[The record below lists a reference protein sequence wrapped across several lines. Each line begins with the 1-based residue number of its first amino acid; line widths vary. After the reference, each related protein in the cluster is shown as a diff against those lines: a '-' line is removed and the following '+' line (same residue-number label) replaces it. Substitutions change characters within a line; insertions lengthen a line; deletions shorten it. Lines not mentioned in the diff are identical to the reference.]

1 MSSTKSKRLGPSP
14 KKRDGTV
21 RKAAE
26 ESRLPA
32 LRPGKPGGAR
42 DENRKQRSEALKK
55 AALTLFLERGIEGCS
70 IDDIAQAAGVAK
82 GSFYRYYDD
91 KTALVAALVAP
102 VAEQIEDALTRT
114 EGRLGEATDRAS
126 AYSAYQELALALVPI
141 AIFQF
146 DVVRLYLQEARAP
159 QQGARAP
166 IAALVDIVDHGAVR
180 LSEVAVKHD
189 IVRVKDPRITAF
201 ATVGAIEQLAIS
213 VLRGRLD
220 ATPVEIVTT
229 LIRMVYD
236 GIGTRREPAP
246 T

>member
-1 MSSTKSKRLGPSP
+1 LSSAKSKKLAPSP

-21 RKAAE
+21 RKTASEA
-26 ESRLPA
+26 RLPA

-42 DENRKQRSEALKK
+42 DENRKQRSDTLKK
-55 AALTLFLERGIEGCS
+55 AALGLFLERGIEGCS

-102 VAEQIEDALTRT
+102 VAEQIQSALART
-114 EGRLGEATDRAS
+114 EERLGEATDRAS

-166 IAALVDIVDHGAVR
+166 IAALVDIIDHGAVR

-220 ATPVEIVTT
+220 ATPVEIVST
-229 LIRMVYD
+229 LIRMIYD
-236 GIGTRREPAP
+236 GIGTRREQAPA
-246 T
+246 